1 MRPCFL
7 GPRWAWRVSSSEVR
21 TGLLMW
27 ASASA
32 QSPGMFLAQ
41 VTTAPWSECLDAGF
55 FWEPPTPAF
64 HAVTI
69 VRRGVG

>member
-7 GPRWAWRVSSSEVR
+7 GPRQAWAVSSLEVR
-21 TGLLMW
+21 TRLSTW

-32 QSPGMFLAQ
+32 RGPRTFQAQ

-55 FWEPPTPAF
+55 FWAPPPRPFTP
-64 HAVTI
+64 
-69 VRRGVG
+69 